1 MNSPNNT
8 RRQSV
13 LRWMIACSLFALIA
27 VSMIGGCA
35 SDPGDRSSF
44 SGDHTGH
51 NHGP

>member
-1 MNSPNNT
+1 MNSPSNT

-13 LRWMIACSLFALIA
+13 GWLIACSLIVLIA